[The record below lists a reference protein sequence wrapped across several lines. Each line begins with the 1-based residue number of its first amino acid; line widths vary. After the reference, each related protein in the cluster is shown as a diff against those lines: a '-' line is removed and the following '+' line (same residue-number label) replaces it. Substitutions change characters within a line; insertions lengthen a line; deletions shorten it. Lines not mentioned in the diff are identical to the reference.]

1 MPGKIDAPLG
11 EKLQAVRWGEYRL
24 GDLFEIENTLSFNSD
39 RLVDGAEYDYITRTS
54 LNQGILQTTGF
65 VNEENINPA
74 GTWSLGLLQ
83 MDFFYRNKPWYAG
96 QFVRKIVP
104 KITIPEN
111 AILFFQTLLN
121 LQKPILLQVLVR
133 YVDET
138 FRNTKIHLPQ
148 MQDGNIDFDFMESFI
163 RELEEERIRELEEER
178 IRELS
183 AYLTVSGLSDA
194 TLTEREKLAL
204 QNFDTLEWQ
213 EFRMGDLFDRVSTA
227 KLPYKAADLPK
238 EATAE
243 NPLPCLTSSFMNQGL
258 NYYAPKEN
266 ATVLKHVISIPS
278 NSDVYRAYYQSHDFT
293 VLSDAYVI
301 RWNLNDREISAQEYL
316 FMVACINQ
324 VTDLPIYSYKNKL
337 GGWNVV
343 QDKYIMLPVRDG
355 APDYAAMQDFISAVQ
370 KLVIK
375 DVVKYAE
382 DKINATKK
390 VVKNKDE
397 YKTTEDKSFLSV
409 AESADYKGIPR

>member
-1 MPGKIDAPLG
+1 MFEVLSYKKRFDANKVTLVGNGGHPYIVRQGSDNGQKGFIDEDKSCLNDGNTISFGQDTATMFYQEKPYFTGDKIKILKPKLERFGKDNAQFFLATMRRSFSNFG
-11 EKLQAVRWGEYRL
+11 WGTSSFSIEV
-24 GDLFEIENTLSFNSD
+24 IENQTITLPVTDN
-39 RLVDGAEYDYITRTS
+39 
-54 LNQGILQTTGF
+54 
-65 VNEENINPA
+65 NE
-74 GTWSLGLLQ
+74 
-83 MDFFYRNKPWYAG
+83 
-96 QFVRKIVP
+96 
-104 KITIPEN
+104 
-111 AILFFQTLLN
+111 
-121 LQKPILLQVLVR
+121 
-133 YVDET
+133 
-138 FRNTKIHLPQ
+138 
-148 MQDGNIDFDFMESFI
+148 IDFDFMESF
-163 RELEEERIRELEEER
+163 IRELEEER

-266 ATVLKHVISIPS
+266 ATVLKHMISIPS
-278 NSDVYRAYYQSHDFT
+278 NSDIYRAYYQSHDFT
-293 VLSDAYVI
+293 VLSDAYAI

-343 QDKYIMLPVRDG
+343 QDKYIMLPVRSDM
-355 APDYAAMQDFISAVQ
+355 PDYEAMQDFISAVQ

>member
-1 MPGKIDAPLG
+1 MFEVLSYKKRFDANKVTLVGNGGHPYIVRQGSDNGQKGFIDEDKSCLNDGNTISFGQDTATMFYQEKPYFTGDKIKILKPKLERFGKDNAQFFLATMRRSFSNFG
-11 EKLQAVRWGEYRL
+11 WGTSSFSIEV
-24 GDLFEIENTLSFNSD
+24 IENQTITLPVTD
-39 RLVDGAEYDYITRTS
+39 
-54 LNQGILQTTGF
+54 
-65 VNEENINPA
+65 
-74 GTWSLGLLQ
+74 
-83 MDFFYRNKPWYAG
+83 NK
-96 QFVRKIVP
+96 
-104 KITIPEN
+104 E
-111 AILFFQTLLN
+111 
-121 LQKPILLQVLVR
+121 
-133 YVDET
+133 
-138 FRNTKIHLPQ
+138 
-148 MQDGNIDFDFMESFI
+148 IDFDFMESF
-163 RELEEERIRELEEER
+163 IRELEEER

-227 KLPYKAADLPK
+227 KLPYKAADLPT

-293 VLSDAYVI
+293 VLSDAYAI

-316 FMVACINQ
+316 FMVACISQ

-343 QDKYIMLPVRDG
+343 QDKYIMLPVCNG

-397 YKTTEDKSFLSV
+397 YKTNEDKSFLSV
-409 AESADYKGIPR
+409 AESADYKGLPR